1 MKIMSFNVIGLINP
15 KKKSDNVFLLK
26 RKETL
31 SKLRNSNKISVV
43 TGDFNYDIL
52 KYIEKTLF
60 SVNF

>member
-1 MKIMSFNVIGLINP
+1 MIGLILP